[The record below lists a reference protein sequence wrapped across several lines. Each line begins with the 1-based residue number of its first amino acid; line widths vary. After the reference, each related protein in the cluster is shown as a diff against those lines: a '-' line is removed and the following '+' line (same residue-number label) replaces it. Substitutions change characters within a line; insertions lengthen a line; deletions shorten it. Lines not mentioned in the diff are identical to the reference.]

1 MQENNVDIKGI
12 IGFILIGVLLMFWVW
27 RNPPEQA
34 EIIEQENQQTEIEE
48 NSKDKENINEN
59 FSIEDIKN
67 DLFSGI
73 DKDNSDYVTEIKNN
87 LFDIEFSKK
96 GGQISQLALNKFI
109 DHNGSPIFLIKNG
122 NSTFNIDFKTFNNRV
137 ISTKNQDFIS
147 HTYNDGNNDIVSM
160 KLTVSDEKYLEY
172 L

>member
-67 DLFSGI
+67 DLFTGI
-73 DKDNSDYVTEIKNN
+73 DKDNLDYVTEIKNN

-137 ISTKNQDFIS
+137 ISTKNQVLIWM
-147 HTYNDGNNDIVSM
+147 HLRI
-160 KLTVSDEKYLEY
+160 
-172 L
+172 